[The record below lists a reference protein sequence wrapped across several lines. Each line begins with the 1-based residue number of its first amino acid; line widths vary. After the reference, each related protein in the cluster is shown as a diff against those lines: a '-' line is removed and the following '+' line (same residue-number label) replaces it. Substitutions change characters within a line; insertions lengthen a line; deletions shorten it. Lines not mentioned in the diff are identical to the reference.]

1 MFGIVADFLE
11 EGARRGHD
19 LVHQK
24 LVGAIEFQQ
33 RRQFGAD
40 LLADHGHGL
49 GLRQR
54 LVHRAQDIVEQP
66 LMAAF
71 LDEGAQR
78 SGGERRE
85 IDRHQ
90 LRGDAAADER
100 HQPGILRRSYRFGQQ
115 PQRKAREILA
125 ALAVAQPVGD
135 ERAEIDLPQLGLD
148 RSGFEE
154 MHLDEFAE
162 LVGDA
167 VLVALDNGRV
177 RDRQSQRPFEQ
188 RHHGVPVGEAADG
201 GGLGKGCDEAEH
213 RMHRQQRLR
222 AEENRKRR
230 RQHRRRQQFHAPQ
243 LGGARGV
250 AGGIDDESGGKAHD
264 GFRRRFAHARSAHCR
279 HSRSAAKQSDLTAN
293 GKHGLRSSLRSPQ

>member
-1 MFGIVADFLE
+1 
-11 EGARRGHD
+11 
-19 LVHQK
+19 
-24 LVGAIEFQQ
+24 
-33 RRQFGAD
+33 
-40 LLADHGHGL
+40 
-49 GLRQR
+49 
-54 LVHRAQDIVEQP
+54 
-66 LMAAF
+66 MAA
-71 LDEGAQR
+71 LLHEGAQR

-90 LRGDAAADER
+90 LRGDAAADES
-100 HQPGILRRSYRFGQQ
+100 HQPGILRRSDRFGQQ
-115 PQRKAREILA
+115 PQRKTREILA

-167 VLVALDNGRV
+167 VLVALDDCRV

-201 GGLGKGCDEAEH
+201 GGLGKGCDKAEH
-213 RMHRQQRLR
+213 RMHGQQRLR

-250 AGGIDDESGGKAHD
+250 AGGVDDEGAGKAHD
-264 GFRRRFAHARSAHCR
+264 GFRMNDSNARARLSRTRAQRSVALSADRDACDSDGLRISFAARRKRALLARGSGLTMRAPDKKKARQSGPSKRAVVRRIAIRRSWSRPWRSCPARSWHPR
-279 HSRSAAKQSDLTAN
+279 
-293 GKHGLRSSLRSPQ
+293 

>member
-1 MFGIVADFLE
+1 
-11 EGARRGHD
+11 
-19 LVHQK
+19 
-24 LVGAIEFQQ
+24 
-33 RRQFGAD
+33 
-40 LLADHGHGL
+40 
-49 GLRQR
+49 
-54 LVHRAQDIVEQP
+54 
-66 LMAAF
+66 MAAF
-71 LDEGAQR
+71 LHERAQR
-78 SGGERRE
+78 TGGERRQ

-90 LRGDAAADER
+90 LRGDAAADEG
-100 HQPGILRRSYRFGQQ
+100 HQPGILRRSDRLGQQ

-135 ERAEIDLPQLGLD
+135 ERAEIDLPQFCFDGG
-148 RSGFEE
+148 RFEE

-167 VLVALDNGRV
+167 LLVALDDRGV

-201 GGLGKGCDEAEH
+201 GGLGKGRDEAER

-230 RQHRRRQQFHAPQ
+230 RQHRRCQQLHAPQ

-250 AGGIDDESGGKAHD
+250 AGSVDDEGGGKRHD
-264 GFRRRFAHARSAHCR
+264 GFRRRFAPASAYPVIA
-279 HSRSAAKQSDLTAN
+279 SAAKQSISPRTERWIA
-293 GKHGLRSSLRSPQ
+293 SSLRSSQ